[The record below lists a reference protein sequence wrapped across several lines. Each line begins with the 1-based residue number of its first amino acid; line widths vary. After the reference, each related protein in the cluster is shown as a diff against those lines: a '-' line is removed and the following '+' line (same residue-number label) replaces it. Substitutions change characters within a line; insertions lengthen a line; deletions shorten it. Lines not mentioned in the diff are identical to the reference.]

1 MRRNPHKCGFPEQ
14 TRYAVREEERIN
26 QKKVFKN
33 RKYFTLLSNL
43 LPAVRPQSANNI
55 GTPGLSVSSKVSY
68 TNRSH
73 LGIAEM
79 DIRVINLG
87 TY

>member
-1 MRRNPHKCGFPEQ
+1 MRSTALMVPDREPSRRRAHKS
-14 TRYAVREEERIN
+14 
-26 QKKVFKN
+26 KKVFKN

-55 GTPGLSVSSKVSY
+55 GTPVLSVSSKVSY

-73 LGIAEM
+73 LGVAEM